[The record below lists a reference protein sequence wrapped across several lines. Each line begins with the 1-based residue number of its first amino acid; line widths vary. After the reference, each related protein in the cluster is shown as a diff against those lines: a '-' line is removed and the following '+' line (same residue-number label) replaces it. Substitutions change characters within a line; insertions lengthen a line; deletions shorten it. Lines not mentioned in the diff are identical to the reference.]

1 MMMGDADDAKD
12 DEGFPPPE
20 LTALCVCVCLLV
32 SERTDRRERG
42 VRADE
47 LGHRSP
53 QDLKR

>member
-1 MMMGDADDAKD
+1 MMGDADDAKD